1 MPRSSPHFSTGLSLH
16 NTSYTNIPGR
26 TVESAVGLLSPI
38 LAPPTGQP
46 RLGQPP
52 FSNRSPQDA
61 RGANGI
67 DRVRCSRGSAC
78 PAGAAKSA
86 CRCCRSASVPP
97 NSGARLR
104 LAPTNS
110 GARSPGHE
118 SVALPRRGT
127 PNRSLD
133 GSPRAFRSRPHPAAN
148 VDPGLAGPGR
158 RSGFR
163 DRSAWSR
170 DGSSRPPLDRGGRP
184 QLGRGPSLGRTGRR
198 PRPTRRFRVVQP
210 EAGPPPERW
219 TSTSRKVT
227 TRGLRAPS
235 IRRPS
240 GRPSGRAPGAR
251 AQAFLVGVRA
261 SEPPGPA
268 AKSAAPSLVRPTA
281 FSAIARART
290 RPKKR
295 SRPLGRPLGIRFHS
309 IGQSGRRP
317 DRAAGR

>member
-26 TVESAVGLLSPI
+26 TVESAVGLLSPV

-86 CRCCRSASVPP
+86 CRCCRSAPIP
-97 NSGARLR
+97 ANSGARLR

-127 PNRSLD
+127 PNPARTVLLVPSVLVLIRPPRSTPVWRAQAGD
-133 GSPRAFRSRPHPAAN
+133 PVSVIDPR
-148 VDPGLAGPGR
+148 GLVMAR
-158 RSGFR
+158 R
-163 DRSAWSR
+163 DRLSIAEDGRSSAEAHRWAAL
-170 DGSSRPPLDRGGRP
+170 GVDRGL
-184 QLGRGPSLGRTGRR
+184 LGGFAWFSRR
-198 PRPTRRFRVVQP
+198 L
-210 EAGPPPERW
+210 A
-219 TSTSRKVT
+219 
-227 TRGLRAPS
+227 
-235 IRRPS
+235 RRPS
-240 GRPSGRAPGAR
+240 VGPARAEKSPLEVCAPLRSDVPPGAR
-251 AQAFLVGVRA
+251 VDA
-261 SEPPGPA
+261 SG
-268 AKSAAPSLVRPTA
+268 
-281 FSAIARART
+281 
-290 RPKKR
+290 R
-295 SRPLGRPLGIRFHS
+295 SR
-309 IGQSGRRP
+309 
-317 DRAAGR
+317 